1 MYVDKMKLNKDII
14 CLINKIILCS
24 TFFYLEY
31 LLYYNKIIHR
41 AHYSLLIFLQTEIIF

>member
-1 MYVDKMKLNKDII
+1 MKLNKDII

-31 LLYYNKIIHR
+31 LLYYTITKLFR
-41 AHYSLLIFLQTEIIF
+41 AYYSLLIFLEAEIIF

>member
-1 MYVDKMKLNKDII
+1 MKLNKDII

-31 LLYYNKIIHR
+31 LLYYITKLFTEHIIL
-41 AHYSLLIFLQTEIIF
+41 Y

>member
-24 TFFYLEY
+24 SFFYLEY
-31 LLYYNKIIHR
+31 LLYYNKIIQSILFSINFSR
-41 AHYSLLIFLQTEIIF
+41 G